1 MTDEEIK
8 QAELEKQ
15 KSAEAEK
22 KSLEGKSATELIDII
37 RETRTEAKE
46 RRLKNKELEERLNLI
61 ETDKQKA
68 ETEKKI
74 AEGKKD
80 EVIAE
85 LQKKITDQEKDFEP
99 VKEKAKKYDDYDA
112 AKRAD
117 LKSKLGESWMDS
129 FNMMSLIELEK
140 LATKLDPNIK
150 LADHDNGTNKKKQEG
165 EYYSLDELKALTSK
179 QLSDKDILAK
189 ANKSMEFHSK
199 K

>member
-1 MTDEEIK
+1 MSDEAKETSEEVK
-8 QAELEKQ
+8 E
-15 KSAEAEK
+15 S
-22 KSLEGKSATELIDII
+22 KSLEGKTATELIDII

-46 RRLKNKELEERLNLI
+46 RRLKNKELEERLNSI

-80 EVIAE
+80 EVIAD
-85 LQKKITDQEKDFEP
+85 LQKKIEDQTKDFEP
-99 VKEKAKKYDDYDA
+99 IKEKAKKYDDYDA

-117 LKSKLGESWMDS
+117 LKSKLGESWMES
-129 FNMMSLIELEK
+129 FNTMALIELEK

-150 LADHDNGTNKKKQEG
+150 LVDTDNGTNKKKLEG
-165 EYYSLDELKALTSK
+165 EYFSLDELKALTPK